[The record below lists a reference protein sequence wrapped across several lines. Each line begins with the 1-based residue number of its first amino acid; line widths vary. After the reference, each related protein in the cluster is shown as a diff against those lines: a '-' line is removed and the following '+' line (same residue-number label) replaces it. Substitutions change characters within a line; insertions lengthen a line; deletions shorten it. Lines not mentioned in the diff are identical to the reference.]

1 MVFMINILNIK
12 EKDNYV
18 QFTRDLYEHITLV
31 DDDFKEL
38 MGLSKSIS
46 RDYITKEKD
55 NYER

>member
-1 MVFMINILNIK
+1 MINILNIK